1 MHTNHRKHGDTG
13 KYFFFADEQFSAMVG
28 YEDWSQKTFEV
39 MQYGS
44 QSWTGQVKVW
54 KDESGAHGRRDPYD
68 GAADGQWKTGDT
80 IKHYPGIHEFNVIYT
95 NPITIK

>member
-1 MHTNHRKHGDTG
+1 
-13 KYFFFADEQFSAMVG
+13 MVG

-80 IKHYPGIHEFNVIYT
+80 IKHYPGIHEFNIIYT
-95 NPITIK
+95 NPITYWWIFERYFILLCICQTI

>member
-1 MHTNHRKHGDTG
+1 
-13 KYFFFADEQFSAMVG
+13 MVG

-54 KDESGAHGRRDPYD
+54 KDESGAHGRRDPKD

-95 NPITIK
+95 NPITIKYYWWIFERYFILLCKCQTI